1 MKIACLFIMALAGL
15 STGIAIA
22 ETTVVNELL
31 NAYKLQGA
39 TTPDAQAG
47 QRLWH
52 KTFTGKGKFAERS
65 CTSCH
70 GDDLKRAGK
79 HVKTNKIIKPM
90 APSANPARLSKARD
104 IRKWFKRNC
113 KWTLGREC
121 TATEKANLLV
131 YLRQQ

>member
-1 MKIACLFIMALAGL
+1 MKKTYLFILVFAGL
-15 STGIAIA
+15 STGGVMA
-22 ETTVVNELL
+22 ETTAINKLL
-31 NAYKLQGA
+31 NVYKQQGA
-39 TTPDAQAG
+39 TTPNVQAG

-52 KTFTGKGKFAERS
+52 KTFTGTGQFSKRS

-90 APSANPARLSKARD
+90 APSVNPERLGKKRN

-131 YLRQQ
+131 YLSQQ